1 MCLKTKTPH
10 DVNTRHNSCKQAL
23 RNPKLEAGS
32 GLGDDHKGTRP
43 ADTYI
48 DNWGLVG
55 KSAALYI
62 SNTSWVKVRNNFR
75 SGGAA
80 AVALRIGNV
89 LQWSWDGSV
98 VDSFGAWGD
107 RATKFFSRLASI

>member
-43 ADTYI
+43 ADIYI

-62 SNTSWVKVRNNFR
+62 SNTSWLKVRNNLR
-75 SGGAA
+75 SDGAA
-80 AVALRIGNV
+80 AVALRIGTSYKV
-89 LQWSWDGSV
+89 MGWEC
-98 VDSFGAWGD
+98 
-107 RATKFFSRLASI
+107 SRLVWCLGRQSNQILL